1 MGNYCKIGIFH
12 KNRGIKILV
21 VEDEYIIRK
30 GMINTI
36 DWLSMD
42 CKIIGEGIN
51 GREGLKLIEEFAPDL
66 VITDIRMPVMDGL
79 EMLKTAEEAGLKFEK
94 IILTSY
100 GEFKYAQ
107 EGIKLGVA
115 DYILKPIDEELLE
128 KAVKKVK
135 EKIEKENT
143 LRDVENITKTKEDI
157 EFFSPR
163 IYLGKDSD
171 KNRYVEK
178 TLEKILNCYSEKLN
192 IKDIADEL
200 DISVSYLSRKIKDVT
215 GETFLDILN
224 KYRVQKSLRLL
235 LTKEYK
241 IYEVSDMVGFTDYK
255 HFCNVF
261 KKYLD
266 TAPGDFVKQ
275 NIIILK

>member
-1 MGNYCKIGIFH
+1 M
-12 KNRGIKILV
+12 IKVLV

-36 DWLSMD
+36 DWLSMG

-51 GREGLKLIEEFAPDL
+51 GKEGLKFIEEFSPDL

-115 DYILKPIDEELLE
+115 DYILKPIDEDLLE

-135 EKIEKENT
+135 EK
-143 LRDVENITKTKEDI
+143 
-157 EFFSPR
+157 
-163 IYLGKDSD
+163 
-171 KNRYVEK
+171 
-178 TLEKILNCYSEKLN
+178 
-192 IKDIADEL
+192 
-200 DISVSYLSRKIKDVT
+200 
-215 GETFLDILN
+215 
-224 KYRVQKSLRLL
+224 
-235 LTKEYK
+235 
-241 IYEVSDMVGFTDYK
+241 
-255 HFCNVF
+255 
-261 KKYLD
+261 
-266 TAPGDFVKQ
+266 
-275 NIIILK
+275 

>member
-1 MGNYCKIGIFH
+1 M
-12 KNRGIKILV
+12 IKVLV

-51 GREGLKLIEEFAPDL
+51 GKEGLKLIEEFSPDL

-115 DYILKPIDEELLE
+115 DYILKPIDEDLLE

-143 LRDVENITKTKEDI
+143 LRNVENITKTKEDI

-192 IKDIADEL
+192 ITDIADEL

-275 NIIILK
+275 NIIVLK

>member
-1 MGNYCKIGIFH
+1 M
-12 KNRGIKILV
+12 
-21 VEDEYIIRK
+21 
-30 GMINTI
+30 
-36 DWLSMD
+36 
-42 CKIIGEGIN
+42 
-51 GREGLKLIEEFAPDL
+51 
-66 VITDIRMPVMDGL
+66 
-79 EMLKTAEEAGLKFEK
+79 
-94 IILTSY
+94 
-100 GEFKYAQ
+100 
-107 EGIKLGVA
+107 
-115 DYILKPIDEELLE
+115 
-128 KAVKKVK
+128 
-135 EKIEKENT
+135 
-143 LRDVENITKTKEDI
+143 
-157 EFFSPR
+157 
-163 IYLGKDSD
+163 
-171 KNRYVEK
+171 
-178 TLEKILNCYSEKLN
+178 NCYSEKLN

-275 NIIILK
+275 NIIVLK